1 MIERAKKQ
9 LTELI
14 NKIKSH
20 SELGKILFISE
31 IKEGQYNVFSEI
43 KRNREGVKLII
54 YYGKKGFKVQLQGD
68 KTSILYK
75 EVDEH
80 LFGLTL
86 SLGTNEIDE
95 PENYIGVDESGKGDY
110 FGPLVIGGFVLTE
123 KNISQLLQLKI
134 RDSKLLTDN
143 EIRFLASKI
152 KNQFKGSFTTVQ
164 INPKRYNELYDEFKN
179 LNQLLA
185 WGHARC
191 IENLL
196 ETNDA
201 AIAICDQ
208 FGNTSTIKNALLE
221 KGKKIELRQSF
232 RAEKFLAVAAASII
246 ARNNF
251 INWIETTSKEL
262 KIEIPKGAS
271 DAVQTTAK
279 KILGI
284 HGLEKLSS
292 LVKLHFKTSKSL
304 F

>member
-14 NKIKSH
+14 NKIKSNP
-20 SELGKILFISE
+20 EFEKDLFISE

-43 KRNREGVKLII
+43 KRNREWIKLII
-54 YYGKKGFKVQLQGD
+54 YYGKKGYKAQLQGD
-68 KTSILYK
+68 KTSNLFK

-86 SLGTNEIDE
+86 SLMNNEIDE
-95 PENYIGVDESGKGDY
+95 PESYIGVDESGKGDY
-110 FGPLVIGGFVLTE
+110 FGPLVIGGFVVNE
-123 KNISQLLQLKI
+123 KNRNQLINLKI
-134 RDSKLLTDN
+134 RDSKLLDDK
-143 EIRFLASKI
+143 EIKFLASKI
-152 KNQFKGSFTTVQ
+152 KNHFNGNYSIVQ
-164 INPKRYNELYDEFKN
+164 INPKRYNELYDKFRN

-196 ETNDA
+196 TNNDTT
-201 AIAICDQ
+201 IAICDQ
-208 FGNTSTIKNALLE
+208 FGNESSIKNALLE

-232 RAEKFLAVAAASII
+232 RAEKFLAVAAASIL

-262 KIEIPKGAS
+262 KIEIPKGAGEI
-271 DAVQTTAK
+271 VKETAI
-279 KILGI
+279 KIIDLYGK
-284 HGLEKLSS
+284 EKLNE
-292 LVKLHFKTSKSL
+292 LIKLHFKTSKSVL
-304 F
+304 